1 MQVVNGLLATATLE
15 KVSIVNVKEE
25 EMYTQTEKQRYDG
38 WYNNL
43 GHPEWGSVESQL
55 TRKTPAFYSDGV
67 YMLAGEDRPSPR
79 TLSQALMRGEDGLP
93 SLRNL
98 TALFTFFGQV
108 VTSEILMASEAGCPI
123 ELHKIEIDTCDNI
136 YDKSCKGHKFMPF
149 HRALY
154 DSRTGQSP
162 NSPREQLNQMT
173 SWIDGSFVYST
184 SEAWVNSMRSF
195 QNGTLKTD
203 PSGKFPPRNTAR
215 APLINSPP
223 ARYLKKL
230 SPERMFLLGDPRSN
244 QNPALLAFGI
254 VFFRWHNEVARQ
266 IQEQHPDWSDED
278 IFQRA
283 RRWVIASLQVRSLY
297 SFSKQIKKISH
308 DRLD

>member
-1 MQVVNGLLATATLE
+1 MF
-15 KVSIVNVKEE
+15 
-25 EMYTQTEKQRYDG
+25 TQTEKQRYDG

-123 ELHKIEIDTCDNI
+123 ELHKIEIDTCDDM

-162 NSPREQLNQMT
+162 NSPREQV
-173 SWIDGSFVYST
+173 G
-184 SEAWVNSMRSF
+184 
-195 QNGTLKTD
+195 
-203 PSGKFPPRNTAR
+203 
-215 APLINSPP
+215 
-223 ARYLKKL
+223 
-230 SPERMFLLGDPRSN
+230 
-244 QNPALLAFGI
+244 
-254 VFFRWHNEVARQ
+254 
-266 IQEQHPDWSDED
+266 
-278 IFQRA
+278 
-283 RRWVIASLQVRSLY
+283 
-297 SFSKQIKKISH
+297 
-308 DRLD
+308 